1 MASRKPNFGVPVQV
15 LERVKSVTG
24 PAAAALEKKPGAP
37 SAPKPRALLPR
48 EKVVAALKKL
58 HPMD

>member
-1 MASRKPNFGVPVQV
+1 MTRKLKLPVQV
-15 LERVKSVTG
+15 LERVTTS
-24 PAAAALEKKPGAP
+24 AAKKPVVPAV
-37 SAPKPRALLPR
+37 PKTRALLPR